1 MEFVLYR
8 QTLSLV
14 ARTWFIVQAAKPIV
28 FYATNKAP
36 MKTIS
41 RRTLVNGAAATVA
54 SACLSPVS
62 AQTSPRPIVLVV
74 PAPVG
79 GTADISARMLAEPL
93 AKILGTS
100 VTVDNKGG
108 GNGNVGGQIVA
119 RAPSDGS
126 SLLVQYS
133 GFQCITPLL
142 QTVPGFEPSKD
153 LKPIGH
159 LIDAPQLLV
168 VRSGFPASTLAQF
181 ISYARANPGK
191 VNYAS
196 SGNGSLQHV
205 TTELLKELT
214 KTFMVHIPYRGTGQA
229 LTDLLAGTVDFTITT
244 PPPLLAHIRSGKL
257 RPLMVTGRSRLA
269 VLPDVPTATEAGVP
283 LVASSWFAV
292 YGPSGISSEV
302 LARTTAAI
310 KQVVESEAFKKRAEE
325 QGAKAVFLGS
335 EDLGKLETTER
346 AMWARIVK
354 TAGIKA
360 D

>member
-1 MEFVLYR
+1 MNAL
-8 QTLSLV
+8 
-14 ARTWFIVQAAKPIV
+14 
-28 FYATNKAP
+28 
-36 MKTIS
+36 S
-41 RRTLVNGAAATVA
+41 RRKIMQAGAGLSAAAA
-54 SACLSPVS
+54 LPYLQLSH
-62 AQTSPRPIVLVV
+62 AQTPMRPITLVV
-74 PAPVG
+74 PAPAG

-93 AKILGTS
+93 GKILGTT

-142 QTVPGFEPSKD
+142 QPAAGFDPGKD
-153 LKPIGH
+153 LKAVGH
-159 LIDAPQLLV
+159 LIDAPQLLA
-168 VRSGFPASTLAQF
+168 VRSNFPAANFAEFLK
-181 ISYARANPGK
+181 YVKANPGK

-205 TTELLKELT
+205 TTELLKDLT

-244 PPPLLAHIRSGKL
+244 PPPLLPHIRSGKL
-257 RPLMVTGRSRLA
+257 RALMVTGKVRSS
-269 VLPDVPTATEAGVP
+269 VLPDVPTAVESGVP

-292 YGPSGISSEV
+292 YGPSGITND
-302 LARTTAAI
+302 AQTRITAAI
-310 KQVVESEAFKKRAEE
+310 KQVVESDAFKKRADE
-325 QGAKAVFLGS
+325 QGAKAVFLGGT
-335 EDLGKLETTER
+335 DLDRLANTER
-346 AMWARIVK
+346 NMWARIIK
-354 TAGIKA
+354 ASGIKA

>member
-1 MEFVLYR
+1 MNAL
-8 QTLSLV
+8 
-14 ARTWFIVQAAKPIV
+14 
-28 FYATNKAP
+28 
-36 MKTIS
+36 S
-41 RRTLVNGAAATVA
+41 RRKIMQAGAGLSAAAA
-54 SACLSPVS
+54 LPYLQISH
-62 AQTSPRPIVLVV
+62 AQTPMRPITLVV
-74 PAPVG
+74 PAPAG

-93 AKILGTS
+93 GKILGTT

-142 QTVPGFEPSKD
+142 QPAAGFDPGKD
-153 LKPIGH
+153 LKAVGH
-159 LIDAPQLLV
+159 LIDAPQLLA
-168 VRSGFPASTLAQF
+168 VRSNFPAANFAEFLK
-181 ISYARANPGK
+181 YVKVNPGK

-205 TTELLKELT
+205 TTELLKDLT

-244 PPPLLAHIRSGKL
+244 PPPLLPHIRSGKL
-257 RPLMVTGRSRLA
+257 RALMVTGKVRSS
-269 VLPDVPTATEAGVP
+269 VLPDVPTAVESGVP

-292 YGPSGISSEV
+292 YGPSGITND
-302 LARTTAAI
+302 AQTRITAAI
-310 KQVVESEAFKKRAEE
+310 KQVVESDAFKKRADE
-325 QGAKAVFLGS
+325 QGAKAVFLGGT
-335 EDLGKLETTER
+335 DLDRLANTER
-346 AMWARIVK
+346 NMWARIIK
-354 TAGIKA
+354 ASGIKA